1 MKKLLVL
8 VVAALAAT
16 GAASADA
23 QKGGPATLSVLDGGH
38 GVVSP
43 DGKVRYVTLSTGR
56 QTIVS
61 FVRVA
66 GGQVL
71 RWRYVPGYAGV
82 PLVGVDGTTDGVS
95 RDGRTLVLAGVPEAR
110 ADGEVTT
117 RFSLV
122 DTRSLKLRRITL
134 PGTWSYDA
142 ISPDGSFL
150 YLIQYTGLGA
160 SPAYKVRAYDAA
172 TRRLLARPIVDSDI
186 GERLMRGWALTRKT
200 SSDGRW
206 AYTLYAR
213 EKHEPFVHALDT
225 VRRQAYC
232 IDLPLDMRKKEQMTL
247 RLALRADRML
257 HVRHGGADVAAI
269 DTRTFVV
276 HKH

>member
-8 VVAALAAT
+8 AIAVLAAS

-23 QKGGPATLSVLDGGH
+23 QKGGPATAAVLDGGR

-43 DGKVRYVTLSTGR
+43 DGKTRYVTLTTGR

-61 FVRVA
+61 FVRVV
-66 GGQVL
+66 GGQVF
-71 RWRYVPGYAGV
+71 RWRFVPGYVGV
-82 PLVGVDGTTDGVS
+82 PLVGLDGTTDGIS
-95 RDGRTLVLAGVPEAR
+95 RDGRTLVLAGIPEGR
-110 ADGEVTT
+110 PDGRTAT
-117 RFSLV
+117 RFALI
-122 DTRSLKLRRITL
+122 DTGSMKLRRITL
-134 PGTWSYDA
+134 SGAWSYDA

-150 YLIQYTGLGA
+150 YLIQYKGLGA
-160 SPAYKVRAYDAA
+160 SPAYKVRAYDVTA
-172 TRRLLARPIVDSDI
+172 RRLLARPIVDRDI

-213 EKHEPFVHALDT
+213 AKYEPFVHALDT

-232 IDLPLDMRKKEQMTL
+232 IDLPLDMKKREQMSL
-247 RLALRADRML
+247 RLSLRANRTL
-257 HVRHGGADVAAI
+257 QIRQGRVNVAAI

-276 HKH
+276 RRH